1 MWVPMNSVPVLG
13 FPALLG
19 IFDPTERPADMT
31 DRGGGAVEASMS
43 SVTERL
49 RAVVARTFSLRIE
62 EIDDATTPAA
72 VAAWDSLGQIDLV
85 TALEQEFSVEFGLD
99 EIMLMNSVGE
109 IRSILE
115 RRNGA
120 HG

>member
-1 MWVPMNSVPVLG
+1 MS
-13 FPALLG
+13 
-19 IFDPTERPADMT
+19 T
-31 DRGGGAVEASMS
+31 MS

-49 RAVVARTFSLRIE
+49 RTVVARTFRMRIE
-62 EIDDATTPAA
+62 QVEDATTPAE
-72 VAAWDSLGQIDLV
+72 VSAWDSLGQIDLV

-99 EIMLMNSVGE
+99 EIMLMNSVGG

-120 HG
+120 QG

>member
-1 MWVPMNSVPVLG
+1 
-13 FPALLG
+13 
-19 IFDPTERPADMT
+19 
-31 DRGGGAVEASMS
+31 MS

-49 RAVVARTFSLRIE
+49 RAVVARTFRMPIE
-62 EIDDATTPAA
+62 QIDDATTPAA
-72 VAAWDSLGQIDLV
+72 VATWDSLGQMDLV

>member
-1 MWVPMNSVPVLG
+1 MS
-13 FPALLG
+13 
-19 IFDPTERPADMT
+19 T
-31 DRGGGAVEASMS
+31 MS

-49 RAVVARTFSLRIE
+49 RTVVARTFRLRIE
-62 EIDDATTPAA
+62 QVEDATAPAA

-120 HG
+120 QG

>member
-1 MWVPMNSVPVLG
+1 
-13 FPALLG
+13 
-19 IFDPTERPADMT
+19 
-31 DRGGGAVEASMS
+31 MS
-43 SVTERL
+43 TMTERL
-49 RAVVARTFSLRIE
+49 RAVVARTFRMRVE
-62 EIDDATTPAA
+62 QVDDATTPAG
-72 VAAWDSLGQIDLV
+72 VSAWDSLGQIDLV

-109 IRSILE
+109 IRSVLE

>member
-1 MWVPMNSVPVLG
+1 
-13 FPALLG
+13 
-19 IFDPTERPADMT
+19 
-31 DRGGGAVEASMS
+31 MS
-43 SVTERL
+43 TMTERL
-49 RAVVARTFSLRIE
+49 RAVVARTFRMRVE
-62 EIDDATTPAA
+62 QVDDATTPAA

-85 TALEQEFSVEFGLD
+85 TALEQEFAVEFGLD

-120 HG
+120 QG